1 MPAGRL
7 RSRYEKRSI
16 LFDRGVDRE
25 RPRRARDVDRQI
37 GEPESSRE
45 SGLPARRCSLQAR
58 RRWVIADEVL
68 FAYQRIDRRIE
79 RGGCAPYLL
88 AISLDQVIKSRGLN
102 PERYLGE
109 LLPLAAVGIAPQH
122 HRNPA
127 QPQRDDYYRH
137 RSTTVFHLARSRAF
151 GGAVRTG
158 SGNHPY

>member
-88 AISLDQVIKSRGLN
+88 AMYLDRNIKSRGLKQV
-102 PERYLGE
+102 RFLVE
-109 LLPLAAVGIAPQH
+109 LV
-122 HRNPA
+122 
-127 QPQRDDYYRH
+127 
-137 RSTTVFHLARSRAF
+137 HLAVFEIYVVQHSDTDTLPC
-151 GGAVRTG
+151 VE
-158 SGNHPY
+158 S